1 MWLRTK
7 RESSCGRGRMAP
19 GIEASSP
26 IGSLATHR
34 PEVACGVGERY
45 ISNAEARNG
54 ATSVV
59 SRASVLRSEVVSAL
73 AAQGREM
80 PPGTRGEGSL

>member
-1 MWLRTK
+1 MWLRAK